1 MTYSFHFIFSLLQ
14 IFLSH
19 PKVQK
24 RENSH
29 QLKITSN
36 YNIQIYQMHIIA
48 QNNCI
53 LFYTYFSSIFTI
65 LLTSFEFLTSYYHC
79 ILLTVVLC
87 FILSLLAMFFY
98 RIPDENHYSF
108 IVSQWLGSVKGDCYQ
123 KRLIINFSWKCHR
136 NELCTI
142 PHFCYKQNYA
152 N

>member
-24 RENSH
+24 RESSH

-65 LLTSFEFLTSYYHC
+65 LLTSFESLTLYYHC

-136 NELCTI
+136 NELCNI

>member
-1 MTYSFHFIFSLLQ
+1 MTYWFHFIFSLFQ

-19 PKVQK
+19 PEVQK

-36 YNIQIYQMHIIA
+36 YNINISNAYY
-48 QNNCI
+48 CI

-65 LLTSFEFLTSYYHC
+65 LLTSFESLTSYYHC

-108 IVSQWLGSVKGDCYQ
+108 IVSQWLESVKSDCYQ
-123 KRLIINFSWKCHR
+123 KRLIINFSWKCQR
-136 NELCTI
+136 NELCNI
-142 PHFCYKQNYA
+142 PHFC
-152 N
+152 

>member
-14 IFLSH
+14 IFLPH

-24 RENSH
+24 KESSG

-79 ILLTVVLC
+79 ILLAVVLC

-108 IVSQWLGSVKGDCYQ
+108 IVSQWLGSVKSDCYQ

-136 NELCTI
+136 NELCNI
-142 PHFCYKQNYA
+142 PLLCYKQNYA